1 VTTWDDRG
9 RSTEVDVDLEA
20 NEMEVVVTETIT
32 FSDFFDEEGELRLWQ
47 DSGGWSGILRE
58 DGAYFRVNVTDDGEV
73 IAKDEIS
80 EADVIESIRGHVEDP
95 GAGSAGSFVAPAR
108 PGSRHS
114 DPPVWGDRR

>member
-1 VTTWDDRG
+1 MTTWDDRG